1 MLRPDLVDVYSTV
14 YIDQISSK
22 LFCILDEAF
31 RGPFFRFF
39 AQNQTE
45 KNTEKPAKK
54 VEKRLKKL
62 GKKNAKTTGKKP
74 TTKRGAASL
83 KFDRCL
89 WYCGHHSNLSDAA
102 ALFCG
107 FAFGVFF
114 VETAL
119 FFWQKKR
126 KLLQKKRRKPCAKTE
141 KTHRK
146 RNV

>member
-1 MLRPDLVDVYSTV
+1 MGKSFIQNTKMLRPDLVDVYSTV

-31 RGPFFRFF
+31 REPFFRFF

-74 TTKRGAASL
+74 TTKRGVASL
-83 KFDRCL
+83 KF
-89 WYCGHHSNLSDAA
+89 
-102 ALFCG
+102 
-107 FAFGVFF
+107 
-114 VETAL
+114 E
-119 FFWQKKR
+119 
-126 KLLQKKRRKPCAKTE
+126 
-141 KTHRK
+141 
-146 RNV
+146 